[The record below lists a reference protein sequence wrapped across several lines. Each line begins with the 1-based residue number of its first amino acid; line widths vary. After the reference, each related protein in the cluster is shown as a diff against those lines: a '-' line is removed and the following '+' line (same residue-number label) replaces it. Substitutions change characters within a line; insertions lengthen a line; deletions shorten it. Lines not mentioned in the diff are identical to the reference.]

1 VGGEQLEDDEEG
13 EEWGAHGGDEPRRL
27 AASLG
32 LGRLVAGVVVVA

>member
-13 EEWGAHGGDEPRRL
+13 EETAHGGEEPRRL